1 MKKSAIVGFVRYSC
15 VYPPDHYN
23 HNAEYFS
30 YRFNIFKNVTLRSL
44 QEQTDKD
51 FQVFI
56 LHSVDLPQ
64 ECRQKFSDLEKSN
77 PFLHNVYMQNN
88 WEDFIDKVMSS
99 RKYVRFINEVSVN
112 FRLDNDDAL
121 PRNFISRLRKFLR
134 PEFAG
139 YCVSIPRISIVQR
152 VSLKKFLIKDN
163 YAPANSM
170 GLAYVTT
177 KQNYQTIM
185 QLAAH
190 SELYQKYPLIL
201 ILGQGGLQTING
213 NNLQNTLG
221 FGCISAYSVS
231 KLKDFFGANNYPLLD
246 LQCLKVRKRRQWL
259 EFMVKV
265 IDYISYHLFK
275 KYRPS

>member
-15 VYPPDHYN
+15 VYPPDYYK
-23 HNAEYFS
+23 HNTEYFS
-30 YRFNIFKNVTLRSL
+30 YRLNIFKNITLRSL

-51 FQVFI
+51 FQIFL
-56 LHSVDLPQ
+56 LHSIDLPQ
-64 ECRQKFSDLEKSN
+64 ECREEFSDLEKNCS
-77 PFLHNVYMQNN
+77 FLHNVYIQNN
-88 WEDFIDKVMSS
+88 WEDFIDKAMSS
-99 RKYVRFINEVSVN
+99 QQYINFVNGVSVN

-121 PRNFISRLRKFLR
+121 PRDFIARLREFLQ
-134 PEFAG
+134 PEFVG

-152 VSLKKFLIKDN
+152 VSNRKFLIKES
-163 YAPANSM
+163 YAPVNSM

-190 SELYQKYPLIL
+190 SELYQKYPIIL

-221 FGCISAYSVS
+221 FGHVPIYSGT
-231 KLKDFFGANNYPLLD
+231 KLKDFFQNKNYPALD
-246 LQCLKVRKRRQWL
+246 LQCLKIRKRRQWL
-259 EFMVKV
+259 EFTVKI
-265 IDYISYHLFK
+265 IDYISYHFFK
-275 KYRPS
+275 H